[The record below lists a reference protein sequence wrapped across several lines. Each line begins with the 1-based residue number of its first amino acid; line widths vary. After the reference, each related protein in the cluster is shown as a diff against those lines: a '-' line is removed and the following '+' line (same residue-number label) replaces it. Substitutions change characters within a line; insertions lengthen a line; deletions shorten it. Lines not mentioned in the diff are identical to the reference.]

1 MSSKKEDRYADDI
14 RRSAERM
21 SRARSAPQESALRGL
36 GAFGIIGWS
45 VAVPTVGGAFLGM
58 WLNRVAPQNFSWPI
72 ALILGGLVVGGIIA
86 WSWIDKERP
95 KEELHGKPADN
106 KPSGKKAGD
115 SNQDTYK
122 GGDR

>member
-1 MSSKKEDRYADDI
+1 MSNKKEDRSADDI

-21 SRARSAPQESALRGL
+21 SRARNAPDESALKGL

-45 VAVPTVGGAFLGM
+45 VAVPTAGGAFLGM
-58 WLNRVAPQNFSWPI
+58 WLNRVAPQSFSWPI

-95 KEELHGKPADN
+95 KEEPRGKPASNKHSGN
-106 KPSGKKAGD
+106 KPCNGG
-115 SNQDTYK
+115 QGTHK
-122 GGDR
+122 GSDQ